1 MASLARDRRF
11 NRTNRVSAFM
21 RMHPSPV
28 LDSREQMRINVDR
41 GRRDSHAIAA
51 EARVSPD
58 DTRYLLLIFVAEDG
72 QLSNF
77 GADRIRQLGVSR
89 NAPTVLKI
97 YNRYIRNVN

>member
-1 MASLARDRRF
+1 
-11 NRTNRVSAFM
+11 M

-28 LDSREQMRINVDR
+28 LDSRGQMRTNVDR
-41 GRRDSHAIAA
+41 GRQGSHAIAA

-58 DTRYLLLIFVAEDG
+58 DTRYLFFIFVAEDC

-77 GADRIRQLGVSR
+77 GADQIRQLGVSR

-97 YNRYIRNVN
+97 YNKYYVT